1 MADPKIK
8 YDIEAAVKGEA
19 DAEQLAKALRDVGDV
34 LEGDLQKGARDAADA
49 LQALGDKQAAVTN
62 FQNLKNETGALA
74 IELAQAQTEFGRV
87 DAELTQASAAAQK
100 FAAAELEAKA
110 TLEASKSSLAAAKK
124 AYEDL
129 QASAVGAAR
138 KTDEFKLANQGAKDN
153 IQQLSAEIK
162 QQSRSLKESEASARE
177 AQQAENALSAQ
188 HQKTSASL
196 ILVRAALQDNNAAL
210 EAGRSKLGAMGLEA
224 GNLSQAERNLQA
236 AVAQVREQVAAMAP
250 AYQQAA
256 AASSQSTQ
264 VQAQNQRTLR
274 DGMTSISTQLQR
286 IQQIAT
292 VALGGSYVGGLAKS
306 VADTADEFKNL
317 QARIKL
323 VTGEGPLFQEAF
335 QGVTDIALRTNSALD
350 DTGTLFARLAK
361 AGQDAGKSAQSAQRD
376 ALQLTETINQSV
388 QLSGGAAESSKA
400 AIIQLIQGL
409 QSGVLRGEEF
419 NSVMEQAPRL
429 AQAMANGLGV
439 TTGELRK
446 LSMQGALTAETVM
459 GALRG
464 QADVVAAE
472 FAKLPPTVG
481 RALQNLSSQ
490 WTLYVGSADN
500 GMVSSANAAKVIDSL
515 AKNLDTL
522 VITLEKAGKLWA
534 AVKIAGLAS
543 DFGAWATK
551 TIAATLAVES
561 NTVAV
566 GANTVV
572 QRANA
577 TAVTAAAAAQAANTA
592 ATVASTAARAAN
604 AGAWAS
610 IGTFAGQA
618 SVATRGATVATVE
631 GTAAVTGKTVAL
643 RLLGGSLRGVTSLLG
658 GPLGIIVTLAM
669 FSGEI
674 KKGIVSVTEWALG
687 FTDAGQKLKKFE
699 QDQKDAE
706 DRTRNAT
713 IAIKEH
719 QAALELEA
727 KKTEELRQKT
737 FDLTK
742 QSVGLVAEF
751 DKLRTSGDSA
761 AVAIG
766 KIGKDFDLS
775 NSEGIRSASAV
786 LDKLLADGK
795 LTASEFQ
802 KAWEQ
807 ALDGKDLANFEVLA
821 RVAFASAAHDA
832 QELSKQ
838 IRKAIEDGASEK
850 IVKDLQERL
859 KAAMAAAGR
868 EVERVSQMMDVTLR
882 ESVKRTGLDWDTL
895 QGKIS
900 AASRSALNDVD
911 SIVRGLDKLKAQ
923 GIDTGRVLSLSLSKA
938 IDTADSVESI
948 NALLPR
954 IEELRS
960 KLGDRITNGLLDQA
974 EDKVVA
980 LSDAFDKAMPGV
992 NSLAEALKNLGVTS
1006 DIVFKKTAADAKA
1019 AYDAAAASGIASAR
1033 ELSEAFKAAAEK
1045 AIDANKGVAPIWVV
1059 AEAAVRGYKLEVDA
1073 AGKTTVVSMKDAAAA
1088 VKKVGDTANDVAGA
1102 LRRMGID
1109 AATASE
1115 EVKRLAAAGQMLAA
1129 AEQARQDANNKN
1141 IADNQFM
1148 KRPGMNPIDA
1158 VPQFNTAEEAKAW
1171 LEEWKKQYQKKNPF
1185 STQSGGALGNYQ
1197 YDTTMAEYR
1206 AELDALALRN
1216 AMKNANGGKTVSD
1229 TSGQPAQGLITKTV
1243 NINIEGVRTT
1253 INTDDSGEAAIN
1265 DLIRRLSAARGT
1277 SSVR

>member
-177 AQQAENALSAQ
+177 AQQAENTLSAQ

-446 LSMQGALTAETVM
+446 LSAQGALTAETVM

-500 GMVSSANAAKVIDSL
+500 GMVSSANAAKVIDAL

-534 AVKIAGLAS
+534 AIKIAGLAS

-592 ATVASTAARAAN
+592 ATVASTAAKTSNAA
-604 AGAWAS
+604 AWGS

-618 SVATRGATVATVE
+618 AAATRGATAATVASTAATAAGTASTLSRVAAISRLGGIIELVAT
-631 GTAAVTGKTVAL
+631 GAKFAVRGVVSVLGGPVGAIVTVAL
-643 RLLGGSLRGVTSLLG
+643 
-658 GPLGIIVTLAM
+658 
-669 FSGEI
+669 FSSEI
-674 KKGIVSVTEWALG
+674 KKGIGAVTDWAFS
-687 FTDAGQKLKKFE
+687 FTEAGKKIKAY
-699 QDQKDAE
+699 DQ
-706 DRTRNAT
+706 TQINAAGT
-713 IAIKEH
+713 ARANIELIKGQ
-719 QAALELEA
+719 QAALERQTEA
-727 KKTEELRQKT
+727 QEKARLKSFE
-737 FDLTK
+737 LTK
-742 QSVGLVAEF
+742 QAQGLSAQF
-751 DKLRTSGDSA
+751 DKLRKDGDSA
-761 AVAIG
+761 AEAIG

-775 NSEGIRSASAV
+775 SIPGIKDAAAV
-786 LDKLLADGK
+786 LDKLLAEGK
-795 LTASEFQ
+795 LTAAEFQ
-802 KAWEQ
+802 AAWADALSGQDLGKFEAQ
-807 ALDGKDLANFEVLA
+807 ARAAFSGAA
-821 RVAFASAAHDA
+821 R
-832 QELSKQ
+832 E
-838 IRKAIEDGASEK
+838 G
-850 IVKDLQERL
+850 ERL
-859 KAAMAAAGR
+859 A
-868 EVERVSQMMDVTLR
+868 QMLDATLR

-911 SIVRGLDKLKAQ
+911 SIVRGMARLKEQ
-923 GIDTGRVLSLSLSKA
+923 GVDTGLALTASLSKA
-938 IDTADSVESI
+938 INTADSQKTIDELKS
-948 NALLPR
+948 R
-954 IEELRS
+954 IESLRGELG
-960 KLGDRITNGLLDQA
+960 KTVTDGLLEQA
-974 EDKVVA
+974 AQKALELKDALDKVTPGINSA
-980 LSDAFDKAMPGV
+980 REAMKELGITSDAD
-992 NSLAEALKNLGVTS
+992 LKRVGDS
-1006 DIVFKKTAADAKA
+1006 AKQ
-1019 AYDAAAASGIASAR
+1019 AYDVLRTSGTASAR
-1033 ELSEAFKAAAEK
+1033 EVGEAFKIAAEK
-1045 AIDANKGVAPIWVV
+1045 AIAANNGIAPTWVE
-1059 AEAAVRGYKLEVDA
+1059 AEAAVRGYKIEVDA

-1158 VPQFNTAEEAKAW
+1158 VPQFNTQEEAAAW
-1171 LEEWKKQYQKKNPF
+1171 LENFKKQYRKDNPF
-1185 STQSGGALGNYQ
+1185 DVKQKGALGRYGYDLTMFEYQ
-1197 YDTTMAEYR
+1197 
-1206 AELDALALRN
+1206 AELKALSYRE
-1216 AMKNANGGKTVSD
+1216 AMKNANGGKNVTD
-1229 TSGQPAQGLITKTV
+1229 TSRTPAQGNITKTV
-1243 NINIEGVRTT
+1243 NINVSGVRTT
-1253 INTDDSGEAAIN
+1253 INTDDAGEDAIN
-1265 DLIRRLSAARGT
+1265 NLIRQLGAARGT